1 MSKLEPAR
9 TYSNHTATEIL
20 RRLLDERGVEW
31 WQKKRHT
38 CWKVGKGQEVEMWR
52 AWEAPDGSLT
62 LKVDYIYDLT
72 PEQVIAATLGMG
84 TCKRVFYEPTG
95 VYVCSECGRGLSKK
109 LDKYCYLH
117 FCPNCGRKVVD
128 A

>member
-1 MSKLEPAR
+1 MTS
-9 TYSNHTATEIL
+9 ATDVL

-38 CWKVGKGQEVEMWR
+38 CWKVSKGQEVEMWR

-72 PEQVIAATLGMG
+72 PEQAIAATLGSCNCSSNCTNG
-84 TCKRVFYEPTG
+84 ERTETCEME
-95 VYVCSECGRGLSKK
+95 YVSDWMSWHCKSCDHMDMAPRNPKPR
-109 LDKYCYLH
+109 YCKW
-117 FCPNCGRKVVD
+117 CGRKVVSE
-128 A
+128 